1 MINKNG
7 KVFTR
12 LGICLNVLL
21 HYKKYK
27 KLLGEQVKI
36 IKNDGLAQYSKLI
49 GEIGFVTDF
58 EYVNFEKPIIV
69 WFPKL
74 KKEYCFAINELEL
87 YKGE

>member
-27 KLLGEQVKI
+27 KLLGEQVTVV
-36 IKNDGLAQYSKLI
+36 KNDGLDQYNNLI
-49 GEIGFVTDF
+49 GEQGFVTDF

-69 WFPKL
+69 WFPKI
-74 KKEYCFAINELEL
+74 KKEYCFAIKELKENR
-87 YKGE
+87 